1 MKSAGSAPATSYA
14 PPAQDAQ
21 KPEFD
26 PVFFND
32 AKSSIEDDDEDY
44 KRMKRQG
51 FE

>member
-1 MKSAGSAPATSYA
+1 MVPFVPLPSSQET
-14 PPAQDAQ
+14 
-21 KPEFD
+21 EFD

-32 AKSSIEDDDEDY
+32 SKSNIEDDDEDY